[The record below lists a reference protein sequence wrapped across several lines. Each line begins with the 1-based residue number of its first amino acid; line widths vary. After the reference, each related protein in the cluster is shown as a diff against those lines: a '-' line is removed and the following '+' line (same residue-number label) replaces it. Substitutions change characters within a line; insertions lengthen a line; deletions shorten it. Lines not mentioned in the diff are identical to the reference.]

1 MHQRLNSTEID
12 QGLKQLHNWTLDAH
26 NASIQNEWEFDSFKS
41 AMRFFLKIGE
51 LAEKLDHHPELL
63 SNFRH
68 IKIRLMTHDA
78 YGLTCKDFELAIEI
92 DQLIKQE
99 FSAHLS

>member
-12 QGLKQLHNWTLDAH
+12 QGLKQLNHWALDAH
-26 NASIQNEWEFDSFKS
+26 KASICNEWDFDSFKT
-41 AMRFFLKIGE
+41 AMRFFLSIGE
-51 LAEKLDHHPELL
+51 LAEKLDHHPELS

-68 IKIRLMTHDA
+68 IKIRLTTHDA
-78 YGLTCKDFELAIEI
+78 YGLTNKDFELAIKI

-99 FSAHLS
+99 FSVHLR